1 MRCDHNARML
11 ALRGSRNSL
20 VKLYVR
26 GTIIILTERPLDIE
40 LERPL
45 DKESERPSDKEL
57 ERRSDTLQ
65 AIFFESKKRDISVW
79 CEATSK
85 HMSSIKE
92 NRLTGYKV
100 GDTVYLVIYSSR
112 RCETWTLWYQRGQE
126 E

>member
-1 MRCDHNARML
+1 ML
-11 ALRGSRNSL
+11 TDIPKEPLS
-20 VKLYVR
+20 
-26 GTIIILTERPLDIE
+26 ERPLDIE
-40 LERPL
+40 L
-45 DKESERPSDKEL
+45 ERPSDKEL

-65 AIFFESKKRDISVW
+65 AIFCKPKERDISVW

-100 GDTVYLVIYSSR
+100 GDTVYLVIYSST